1 MFAILIV
8 LLRSLVAP
16 LLLIVS
22 VIVSFAAALG
32 TGILV
37 SEHIF
42 GFTGV
47 GPTLPLLAFV
57 FLVALGI
64 DYNIFLMARVREEAI
79 KHGTREGTLRGLA
92 VTGAVITGAGIVLAG
107 TFGALAVLPLVVL
120 TQIGFIV
127 AFGVLLD
134 TFVVRS
140 VIVPAAVI
148 DVGRRVWWPSKLPQA
163 RLKNRQVALEL
174 PGSDLD
180 AVVLPLLALDLDV
193 AVEDVLAE
201 RAQHELGLGGDLD
214 RLAQRLRQLLDAEPA
229 ALVGREV
236 VEVLLHRLGQLVAA
250 LDALQAGLQQHRERQ
265 VRVAGGIGRAQL
277 HARRV
282 LLAGVVERDAHQRGA
297 VAA

>member
-1 MFAILIV
+1 MDDIPRLRDVAEQAGGANTLVGGPTAQEYDLRVSATRDNKLIIPLTLLVVFAILIV

-32 TGILV
+32 TGIWV

-148 DVGRRVWWPSKLPQA
+148 DVGRRVWWPSSRQRA
-163 RLKNRQVALEL
+163 RWPRRQ
-174 PGSDLD
+174 
-180 AVVLPLLALDLDV
+180 
-193 AVEDVLAE
+193 
-201 RAQHELGLGGDLD
+201 R
-214 RLAQRLRQLLDAEPA
+214 
-229 ALVGREV
+229 
-236 VEVLLHRLGQLVAA
+236 
-250 LDALQAGLQQHRERQ
+250 
-265 VRVAGGIGRAQL
+265 I
-277 HARRV
+277 AR
-282 LLAGVVERDAHQRGA
+282 
-297 VAA
+297 